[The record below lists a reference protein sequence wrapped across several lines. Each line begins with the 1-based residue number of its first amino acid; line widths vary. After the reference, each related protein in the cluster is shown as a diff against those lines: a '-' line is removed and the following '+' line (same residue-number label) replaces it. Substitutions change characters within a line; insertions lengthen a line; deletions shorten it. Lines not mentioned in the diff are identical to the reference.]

1 MNYNEELARLTE
13 SVSVLQRKI
22 EYMLRDRGLQRDIE
36 FEKKLNELLDSFGC
50 PIELLLEVVVAR
62 TDIPA
67 AIRSKL
73 ADIADLDFEF
83 SLEPDVGTEVLTA
96 TGESSIR
103 PAGENAL
110 EWKEKF
116 GHRSL
121 ESWFQ

>member
-22 EYMLRDRGLQRDIE
+22 EYMLRDRGLQRDLE
-36 FEKKLNELLDSFGC
+36 FEKKLNGLLDSFGC

-62 TDIPA
+62 TDISA
-67 AIRSKL
+67 VIRSKL

-83 SLEPDVGTEVLTA
+83 LPEPEMEAVALTSADEPGT
-96 TGESSIR
+96 R